1 MFSSA
6 REGHVHPLFS
16 GRVALVSATIKG
28 ARKQEEPIVGAQE
41 VDLLNPRQL
50 REEGGGIDERYRFP

>member
-6 REGHVHPLFS
+6 REGHAHPLFS
-16 GRVALVSATIKG
+16 GRSATIEG

-50 REEGGGIDERYRFP
+50 REEGEGGIDERNRFP